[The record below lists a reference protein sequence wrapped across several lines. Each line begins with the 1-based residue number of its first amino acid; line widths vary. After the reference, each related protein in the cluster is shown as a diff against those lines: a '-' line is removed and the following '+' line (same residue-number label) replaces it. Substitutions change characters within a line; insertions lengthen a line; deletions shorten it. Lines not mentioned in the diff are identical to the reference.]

1 MVIRELC
8 LQTCTFIILK
18 VLFLSFALVLS
29 ILKEC
34 YFSSGLH
41 DGMDFGLKHC
51 YYTILLCSLS
61 TGMFKWKQNDK
72 KSLRADLSLNEQR
85 NKFCILLHYNLFRT
99 KHNTPKLAQ
108 YNRSCE
114 HRRCTGNAMVPNGL
128 SSQIQ
133 LTKIASA
140 WYVRCASGI
149 VLS

>member
-1 MVIRELC
+1 VIIRVLC
-8 LQTCTFIILK
+8 LQTGTFIIWK
-18 VLFLSFALVLS
+18 VLFLSFALLLS

-34 YFSSGLH
+34 YFSSGSH
-41 DGMDFGLKHC
+41 DSMDFGFKHC
-51 YYTILLCSLS
+51 YYTVLLCSLS
-61 TGMFKWKQNDK
+61 TGMFKRKQNAK
-72 KSLRADLSLNEQR
+72 KSLWADLSLNEQR

-99 KHNTPKLAQ
+99 KHYTPNLAQ

-114 HRRCTGNAMVPNGL
+114 HRRCSGNAMVPNGL